1 MDPKPVML
9 RGPRIGN
16 IGWIIHRH
24 AVLYAEEY
32 GWNEQFEAL
41 VGEVASK
48 FLKENDPAKE
58 RCWIAEWNGE
68 FAGCIF
74 LVKDSEHENIAKLR
88 LFLVEP
94 KARGRGIGRRLIQ
107 ECIDFAKAAGYEH
120 ITLWTNDVLLA
131 ARHLYEDFG
140 FEMTHEEP
148 NDLFGPRTMAQVWEK
163 HLRNETAP

>member
-1 MDPKPVML
+1 MNETGILL
-9 RGPRIGN
+9 RGPRIGD
-16 IGWIIHRH
+16 IGWIIYRH

-48 FLKENDPAKE
+48 FLKENAPEKE
-58 RCWIAEWNGE
+58 RCWIAEWTGE

-74 LVKDSEHENIAKLR
+74 LVNDSERERVAKLR

-94 KARGRGIGRRLIQ
+94 KAREMGIGRRLIQ
-107 ECIDFAKAAGYEH
+107 ECIDFAESAGYEK

-140 FEMTHEEP
+140 FQLVHEER
-148 NDLFGPRTMAQVWEK
+148 NERFGPRTMAQTWEK
-163 HLRNETAP
+163 ILTH